1 MRALILSCLRFKISF
16 PFSSHPPAPWFK
28 ILICPRLKSLEKWV
42 TYFKDMA
49 KVARYAGSLQSYPT
63 PCNPVDSSPPGSS
76 VHDGTL
82 QARILEWVAIHSSG
96 DLPYPGIKSTSPVSL
111 PGTGRFFITRVIW
124 EALAKVNLKLC
135 FWHAF
140 LTSLLF
146 LIPHVKRTSFALSK
160 EKKIHLNQ
168 FSPESKQ
175 HHGHPVSNKLSFL
188 SIVTAL
194 WLQHRLNSAQTD
206 CDNRDRRTHK
216 NLGMS
221 LQGDGG
227 L

>member
-1 MRALILSCLRFKISF
+1 
-16 PFSSHPPAPWFK
+16 
-28 ILICPRLKSLEKWV
+28 
-42 TYFKDMA
+42 MA
-49 KVARYAGSLQSYPT
+49 KVARYAGSIQSCPT

-82 QARILEWVAIHSSG
+82 QARTLEWVAIQSSG

-111 PGTGRFFITRVIW
+111 PGAGRFFTTRIIW
-124 EALAKVNLKLC
+124 EALAKVNRKVF

-146 LIPHVKRTSFALSK
+146 LIPHVKRTGFAHSK

-168 FSPESKQ
+168 LSPESKQ
-175 HHGHPVSNKLSFL
+175 HHGHPISNKLSFL
-188 SIVTAL
+188 SIVAAL
-194 WLQHRLNSAQTD
+194 WLQHRLNSAQID
-206 CDNRDRRTHK
+206 CDNRDRRTDK

>member
-1 MRALILSCLRFKISF
+1 
-16 PFSSHPPAPWFK
+16 
-28 ILICPRLKSLEKWV
+28 
-42 TYFKDMA
+42 MA
-49 KVARYAGSLQSYPT
+49 CYAGSLQSYPT

-111 PGTGRFFITRVIW
+111 PGAGRFFTTRVIW

-140 LTSLLF
+140 LASLLF
-146 LIPHVKRTSFALSK
+146 LIPHVKRTGFALSK

-194 WLQHRLNSAQTD
+194 WLQHRLNSAQID
-206 CDNRDRRTHK
+206 CDNRDRRTQK
-216 NLGMS
+216 SWNVSPGRWGS
-221 LQGDGG
+221 LIRRI
-227 L
+227 